1 MQEHRT
7 KDITQQLI
15 IKALQTSKKPLTR
28 TQIARALN
36 RKKSPHII
44 ELIDEMVAA
53 NIVQQDVKTFHN
65 GVKGYIYSLVSDE
78 QRVGTE

>member
-7 KDITQQLI
+7 RDITQQMI
-15 IKALQTSKKPLTR
+15 IEALQKSPKPLTR

-36 RKKSPHII
+36 RKKAPHII
-44 ELIDEMVAA
+44 ELIEEMVNA
-53 NIVQQDVKTFHN
+53 NILRQEVKTFHN

-78 QRVGTE
+78 Q